1 MSVRHPRALRNTGRM
16 LLLAAVV
23 STSVNAAQAY
33 QLVPGTGYRI
43 TAVGDDFEDEKW
55 SYEPNEPK
63 ASTNID
69 HQDRQPGG
77 ISGNSRIYES
87 TYRGQPDVV
96 RRVPTPPGGLP
107 RSKGALLMQTR
118 ASGIPGNPTY
128 KMQQDDLMVNVTSL
142 LGGNISVS
150 RSPSV
155 VVRVYLPPW
164 EQWEPRTG
172 SSFALRADV
181 EAWNNG
187 SSGGFRRR
195 MMPKR
200 ENYWPG
206 IFIQFNRKADGHPK
220 DNATLLIRGDQMGH
234 EFIGPTINEPGWW
247 TLGMSFTPDG
257 MVHYYAHAG
266 VERLTANDHITSQ
279 YPYGFHCDTF
289 NTFFFNVVNQD
300 NGRNVSTP
308 WIVDNV
314 ALYTLSNSNP

>member
-1 MSVRHPRALRNTGRM
+1 MSVRHPRALVHTGRM
-16 LLLAAVV
+16 LLLVTGV
-23 STSVNAAQAY
+23 LSSVDVAHAF

-63 ASTNID
+63 ASTNLD
-69 HQDRQPGG
+69 GQDRQPSG
-77 ISGNSRIYES
+77 ISANGRIYES

-118 ASGIPGNPTY
+118 ASGVPGFPNF
-128 KMQQDDLMVNVTSL
+128 KMEQDDLMVNVTSL

-150 RSPSV
+150 KSPSV

-172 SSFALRADV
+172 SSFGFRADV
-181 EAWNNG
+181 EAWG
-187 SSGGFRRR
+187 KESSGWRRR
-195 MMPKR
+195 MPKR

-206 IFIQFNRKADGHPK
+206 FFIQHNRKADGHPK
-220 DNATLLIRGDQMGH
+220 DNAVLLIRGDEMGH
-234 EFIGPTINEPGWW
+234 EVIGPQIDEPGWW

-257 MVHYYAHAG
+257 RVHYYAHKG

-279 YPYGFHCDTF
+279 YPYGFRCDTF
-289 NTFFFNVVNQD
+289 NTFFFNINSQN

-308 WIVDNV
+308 WIIDNV
-314 ALYTLSNSNP
+314 ALYTLSDQNR